1 MSVEDKLEVIL
12 DFSLNEKQLVWQ
24 LKARNFVEKIIKP
37 EAMERDRI
45 PEAKNRI
52 PWDWIKLADAEG
64 FRTMGVPKKFGGS
77 EESILTMCIVGEEL
91 GAGDLGF
98 AVIMDQC
105 WKMAHLFKDAMNQE
119 QQETHIPKFVND
131 PIATTAIGIS
141 EPEIGSDH
149 QGYYDE
155 KDIGMITKA
164 EKVGNEYILNGTK
177 HYISNGCMAK
187 LYFIT
192 ARTDLNKPL
201 SESGAVFIVPSDT
214 PGFKPDFFH
223 EKSSQR
229 LATNGC
235 FHLQDCRIPAKN
247 ILLGEGKLVELRG
260 KYMPGS
266 KAEAAATVLG
276 VGRSAYEYAFNYAK
290 KRKQGGKMIIDH
302 QAVAMMIS
310 KMTMLLDGA
319 RLQIWKAAWLADNY
333 HPDARIQGL
342 ISKVRASEAAF
353 EVCALATEILGGA
366 GIMYN
371 HPIEKYLRD
380 ATSFLHSDGTNQIC
394 SLRVTKALVS
404 DDQSKLY
411 GF

>member
-1 MSVEDKLEVIL
+1 
-12 DFSLNEKQLVWQ
+12 
-24 LKARNFVEKIIKP
+24 
-37 EAMERDRI
+37 
-45 PEAKNRI
+45 
-52 PWDWIKLADAEG
+52 
-64 FRTMGVPKKFGGS
+64 MGVPKKFGGS

-91 GAGDLGF
+91 GVGDLGF

-105 WKMAHLFKDAMNQE
+105 WKMAHLFKDAMSE
-119 QQETHIPKFVND
+119 HQQNKYIPEFVKD

-141 EPEIGSDH
+141 EPGIGSDH
-149 QGYYDE
+149 QGYYDHQ
-155 KDIGMITKA
+155 DIDMITKA
-164 EKVGNEYILNGTK
+164 HKEGDEYVLNGTK

-192 ARTDLNKPL
+192 ARTDLTKPL
-201 SESGAVFIVPSDT
+201 SESGAVFIVPSNT
-214 PGFKPDFFH
+214 PGFRPDFFH

-235 FHLQDCRIPAKN
+235 FHLENCRIPAKN
-247 ILLGEGKLVELRG
+247 ILLGEGKLIELRS

-276 VGRSAYEYAFNYAK
+276 VGRAAYEYALNYAK
-290 KRKQGGKMIIDH
+290 NRKQGGQMIIEH
-302 QAVAMMIS
+302 QAVSLMIA
-310 KMTMLLDGA
+310 KMVMLLDGA
-319 RLQIWKAAWLADNY
+319 RLQIWKAAWFADNH

-342 ISKVRASEAAF
+342 ISKVKASEAAF
-353 EVCALATEILGGA
+353 EVCTLATEILGGA
-366 GIMYN
+366 GIMYD

-394 SLRVTKALVS
+394 SLRITKALATE
-404 DDQSKLY
+404 DKSKIY